1 MGLVR
6 IKQLLAAVEST
17 EGTPVSLTSSNYVD
31 ALNVTRTIDQQ
42 IEDEETSGAS
52 LSEDLGTVGRG
63 SCGFSFSTRY
73 YGLNGTS
80 GVAVP
85 PLVNGNA
92 PLDDMLLRAS
102 GMRSTT
108 VNYLLV
114 SSPPTIATWA
124 GMTLNDGNTPTAG
137 TAILAAPITAG
148 RCYYIA
154 PTGGFPNGQTSITVA
169 GSAMTLTN
177 ATPDGFAY
185 GYVPDS
191 QPSALI
197 TLTSGTWSGG
207 GTPLVG
213 DILTNGLDGVNA
225 ARARLLSISGTLIE
239 VEPVLFSAKFNA
251 ADTIQGTAVGRTGST
266 TVAAPGQV
274 LNRVPSLTMQ
284 CNVGGHVI
292 LGTGMRGNCTLNLEA
307 GKIPLAQWE
316 FSGSRSST
324 SSADPI
330 SGTNVVSASSI
341 PRWQSALVSADGF
354 EIPISSCQVSFGNTV
369 SLIPDAHG
377 AQGIRGSAIT
387 ARQFSVTVDF
397 DRVNQ
402 GVYNFISR
410 MENATTLS
418 FYTQWGTQAG
428 LRQAIWMPRCQIYQ
442 QGDGDREG
450 TLTASIT
457 LRPKRRT
464 ADGDNE
470 AYLLFGL
477 Q

>member
-17 EGTPVSLTSSNYVD
+17 EGTPVSLTASNYVD
-31 ALNVTRTIDQQ
+31 AINVTRTYEQQ
-42 IEDEETSGAS
+42 IEDEEASGAS

-63 SCGFSFSTRY
+63 SCGFNFNTRY
-73 YGLNGTS
+73 YGLNDS
-80 GVAVP
+80 IV
-85 PLVNGNA
+85 
-92 PLDDMLLRAS
+92 PLDDPLLRAS
-102 GMRSTT
+102 GMKPTALPYLT
-108 VNYLLV
+108 VSVN
-114 SSPPTIATWA
+114 PTIATWA
-124 GMTLNDGNTPTAG
+124 GMQLEDSSGG

-148 RCYYIA
+148 RCYY
-154 PTGGFPNGQTSITVA
+154 TGLGGTGTFPNADTTLTVA
-169 GSAMTLTN
+169 GSAFTVSS
-177 ATPDGFAY
+177 ATPAGTCWAY
-185 GYVPDS
+185 LPDS
-191 QPSALI
+191 QATALV
-197 TLTSGTWSGG
+197 TLTGGWTGTA
-207 GTPLVG
+207 PIAG
-213 DILTNGLDGVNA
+213 DIVTNNLNGVNA
-225 ARARLLSISGTLIE
+225 ARGRIVSLVGTLLEI
-239 VEPVLFSAKFNA
+239 EPVLPGRAFLA
-251 ADTIQGTAVGRTGST
+251 TETVQGTAAGRTGT
-266 TVAAPGQV
+266 NTVAAGGQV

-284 CNVGGHVI
+284 CHVGGHVI
-292 LGTGMRGNCTLNLEA
+292 LGTGMRGSCTINLEA
-307 GKIPLAQWE
+307 GKIPLAQWD

-324 SSADPI
+324 SSADPVI
-330 SGTNVVSASSI
+330 GTNVVSASSI

-410 MENATTLS
+410 MENATALS

-442 QGDGDREG
+442 QADGDREG

-470 AYLLFGL
+470 AYLMFGL
-477 Q
+477 L